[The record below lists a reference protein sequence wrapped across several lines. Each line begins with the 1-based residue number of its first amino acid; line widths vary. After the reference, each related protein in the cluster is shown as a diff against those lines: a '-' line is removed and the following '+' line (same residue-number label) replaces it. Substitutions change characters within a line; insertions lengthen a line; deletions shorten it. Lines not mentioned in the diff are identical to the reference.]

1 MALNEPLDSEELP
14 CGRSLQDVWES
25 WDEGT
30 TGKDPH
36 YASCPH
42 CSAALAELRALGDFV
57 EQSRAAAPEPPGA
70 PDARAVT
77 TRVMDI
83 VRLELRPGRRLPL
96 GEPDE
101 DAWIVEAAAAKTFR
115 AAAESLPGVRA
126 GSCRIEPLG
135 AGSGTSRG
143 PVRVRLAVT
152 AELTW
157 TVPRLADAVRE
168 RVARAAR
175 EAIGLDVQAIDIEV
189 VDLVDTMD
197 TTDTTDRRTR

>member
-1 MALNEPLDSEELP
+1 MALDEPLEAEELP
-14 CGRSLQDVWES
+14 CGRSLQDVWET
-25 WDEGT
+25 WDEGR
-30 TGKDPH
+30 TGEDPH

-42 CSAALAELRALGDFV
+42 CSAALDELRALGEFV
-57 EQSRAAAPEPPGA
+57 EQSRSAPEPA
-70 PDARAVT
+70 ETLDARAVT
-77 TRVMDI
+77 ARVMDI
-83 VRLELRPGRRLPL
+83 VRLELRPGRSLPL

-168 RVARAAR
+168 RVARAAL
-175 EAIGLDVQAIDIEV
+175 EAIGLDVRAIDIAV
-189 VDLVDTMD
+189 VDLVDTL
-197 TTDTTDRRTR
+197 DRRTR